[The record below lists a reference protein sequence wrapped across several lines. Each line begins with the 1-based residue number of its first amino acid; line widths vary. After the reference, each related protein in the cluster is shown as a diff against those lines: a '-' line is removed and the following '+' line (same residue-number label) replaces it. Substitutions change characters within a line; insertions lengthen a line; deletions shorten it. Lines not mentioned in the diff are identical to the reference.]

1 MNQTIPAAAVR
12 SYQRLRHA
20 VRRRAAQRWTS
31 FPGEI
36 VGDELAERITAL
48 AADPDVTT
56 LLEIGSGAG
65 DGSTRAF
72 VEGIRRRERQDVKL
86 FCVEVS
92 PERADELAARFPD
105 DFVHVYQ
112 AASATP
118 AEYASEEDVRAF
130 CALASPRPAVP
141 ADQLL
146 LARDYEL
153 AFLEER
159 SVQPE
164 VIETIKRDHGIE
176 TFDVVLLDGSE
187 FLGLADLRRVHGAR
201 WLLLDD
207 TNTLKNHQAAMLLL
221 DDPDYELVA
230 SNPSLRNGYAAFRHT
245 GSRTVS

>member
-1 MNQTIPAAAVR
+1 M
-12 SYQRLRHA
+12 
-20 VRRRAAQRWTS
+20 
-31 FPGEI
+31 
-36 VGDELAERITAL
+36 GDELADRIAAL
-48 AADPDVTT
+48 AADPTVTT

-65 DGSTRAF
+65 DGSTRSF
-72 VEGIRRRERQDVKL
+72 VEGIGRRGRPDAKL

-92 PERADELAARFPD
+92 PERADELASRFPD

-118 AEYASEEDVRAF
+118 EDYVSEEDVRAF
-130 CALASPRPAVP
+130 CAVASPRPAVP

-153 AFLEER
+153 AFLEQR
-159 SVQPE
+159 SIEPE
-164 VIETIKRDHGIE
+164 VIDRIKQEHGIE

-187 FLGLADLRRVHGAR
+187 FLGLADLKRVHGAR

-230 SNPSLRNGYAAFRHT
+230 TNPSLRNGYAVFRRRED
-245 GSRTVS
+245 GRPPA